1 MIKILLAQNPHPLGT
16 VGEGPGLGPFSNLP
30 EPTSVLSKIISIAI
44 GVMTIG
50 AGIFFLFQVII
61 AGYNY
66 LSAGG
71 DAKLIET
78 AGKKITNAIIGLLIV
93 VVAYAFLSLLGTLLG
108 VEFLDINKAF
118 LTILGGVK

>member
-1 MIKILLAQNPHPLGT
+1 MIMKNLLADLELGT
-16 VGEGPGLGPFSNLP
+16 IGEGPGLGPFTKT
-30 EPTSVLSKIISIAI
+30 EPVMALTNIISIAI

-118 LTILGGVK
+118 STILGGAK

>member
-1 MIKILLAQNPHPLGT
+1 MKNLLTAQFKDLGT
-16 VGEGPGLGPFSNLP
+16 IGEGPGLGPFSNLP
-30 EPTSVLSKIISIAI
+30 EPTSVISKIISIAI

-108 VEFLDINKAF
+108 VEFLDINKA
-118 LTILGGVK
+118 LSTILGG